1 LAGGVPVWPF
11 HGAVQSPYRG
21 IGSVSL
27 SDPVP
32 TPTFKK
38 RTGVPRRCLAPAG
51 PIRPLRA
58 VPDLMSNPLAA
69 TFFELA
75 GLMATHGDTAHG
87 IPAVLETLARVL
99 GAERTALEFPNT
111 EVAPVVWRSP
121 LATGAP
127 GYAPHL
133 VAVEAGGLGVAT
145 LVVHREGA
153 PSPAEAE
160 LLNGTAHLLAVAV
173 NRDAYLHDLERE
185 LTERVRELA
194 DQRAFIECIVDSLP
208 LGLYVID
215 RHYRIHA
222 WNHKRETGLQ
232 GVARADAVGRSI
244 FEVLHRQPAALLKRE
259 FDEVFA
265 SGRLQQF
272 QMESNAFGE
281 TRTFRLSKI
290 PMRMG
295 GGAVTH
301 VITVGEEITD
311 WKAALDRTAQAE
323 KLAAL
328 GQLAAGVMHEIN
340 NPLATIA
347 ACAESITMQMEMGTP
362 TPPTELLRIIDLEVQ
377 RCKKIVNGLLDFSR
391 PKAAGREYF
400 DLNTVVQQGLFLLQH
415 HPRFKR
421 VKVVTELEE
430 KSSLLVEGDTDQL
443 VQVLIAL
450 AMNALDATPEQ
461 GRVVI
466 RTRMDQVDGAAR
478 AVLEVEDE
486 GPGIPRT
493 LQAKVFEPFF
503 TTKPP
508 GQGTGLG
515 LAICYGIVAD
525 HGGALELVSSEGQ
538 GANFRVSLPMG
549 VRAAVSPAAL
559 LESPA
564 AERA

>member
-1 LAGGVPVWPF
+1 MSNSQAETLFDLVGILAASSDTAGGITGVLEALGRALHV
-11 HGAVQSPYRG
+11 RE
-21 IGSVSL
+21 VSL
-27 SDPVP
+27 EFTEPGIAALSWRASGP
-32 TPTFKK
+32 TDAPT
-38 RTGVPRRCLAPAG
+38 
-51 PIRPLRA
+51 
-58 VPDLMSNPLAA
+58 S
-69 TFFELA
+69 
-75 GLMATHGDTAHG
+75 
-87 IPAVLETLARVL
+87 
-99 GAERTALEFPNT
+99 
-111 EVAPVVWRSP
+111 APVRRP
-121 LATGAP
+121 
-127 GYAPHL
+127 
-133 VAVEAGGLGVAT
+133 VEAGGTQVAT
-145 LVVHREGA
+145 LSVHRDA
-153 PSPAEAE
+153 ALTASDE
-160 LLNGTAHLLAVAV
+160 LLLTGTANVLAVAV
-173 NRDAYLHDLERE
+173 NREAYLHDLERE
-185 LTERVRELA
+185 LTARVRELA
-194 DQRAFIECIVDSLP
+194 EQRSFIECIVDSLP

-215 RHYRIHA
+215 RQYRIHA

-295 GGAVTH
+295 GAAVTH
-301 VITVGEEITD
+301 VITVGEDITD

-347 ACAESITMQMEMGTP
+347 ACAESIGMQVEMGTSA
-362 TPPTELLRIIDLEVQ
+362 PPTELLRIIDLEVQ

-391 PKAAGREYF
+391 PKAGGHEHF

-430 KSSLLVEGDTDQL
+430 KSSLLVEGDADQL

-466 RTRMDQVDGAAR
+466 RTRLDIINGSAHAL
-478 AVLEVEDE
+478 LEVEDE
-486 GPGIPRT
+486 GPGIPRA

-515 LAICYGIVAD
+515 LAICYGIIAD
-525 HGGALELVSSEGQ
+525 HGGALELVSAEGQ
-538 GANFRVSLPMG
+538 GANFRVTLPMD
-549 VRAAVSPAAL
+549 VRPASAASPEPSSVAM
-559 LESPA
+559 S
-564 AERA
+564 AEPV

>member
-1 LAGGVPVWPF
+1 MARATTTSRTPPVF
-11 HGAVQSPYRG
+11 SLRRISLMPYEAAA
-21 IGSVSL
+21 L
-27 SDPVP
+27 
-32 TPTFKK
+32 
-38 RTGVPRRCLAPAG
+38 L
-51 PIRPLRA
+51 
-58 VPDLMSNPLAA
+58 PDLVAVMAR
-69 TFFELA
+69 A
-75 GLMATHGDTAHG
+75 GDSASGLPVA
-87 IPAVLETLARVL
+87 LERLGSVL
-99 GAERTALEFPNT
+99 GADRVVLTFAEVD
-111 EVAPVVWRSP
+111 VAPLVWSAPATIPGSAHVGCVRS
-121 LATGAP
+121 
-127 GYAPHL
+127 
-133 VAVEAGGLGVAT
+133 VESGGLVVAT
-145 LVVHREGA
+145 LEVQRPTPFDDAAAAILEQVA
-153 PSPAEAE
+153 Q
-160 LLNGTAHLLAVAV
+160 LLAIAV

-185 LTERVRELA
+185 LTARVRELA
-194 DQRAFIECIVDSLP
+194 EQRAFIECIVDSLP

-244 FEVLHRQPAALLKRE
+244 FEVLHRQPATLLKKE

-281 TRTFRLSKI
+281 TRTFRISKI

-295 GGAVTH
+295 SGEVTH
-301 VITVGEEITD
+301 VITIGEDITD
-311 WKAALDRTAQAE
+311 WRAALDRTAQAE

-347 ACAESITMQMEMGTP
+347 ACAESIGLQAELGT
-362 TPPTELLRIIDLEVQ
+362 TSPPTELLHIIDLEVQ

-391 PKAAGREYF
+391 PRSADRETF
-400 DLNTVVQQGLFLLQH
+400 DVNTVVQQGLFLLQH

-421 VKVVTELEE
+421 VKVVTELEANGL
-430 KSSLLVEGDTDQL
+430 LLVEGDPDQL

-450 AMNALDATPEQ
+450 AMNALDASPEQ

-466 RTRMDQVDGAAR
+466 RTRRDEVEGDAR
-478 AVLEVEDE
+478 AILEVEDE
-486 GPGIPRT
+486 GPGIPRA

-515 LAICYGIVAD
+515 LAICYGVVAD
-525 HGGALELVSSEGQ
+525 HGGMLELVSSEGQ
-538 GANFRVSLPMG
+538 GANFRVSLPLG
-549 VRAAVSPAAL
+549 ARTITAARAALATLATLNAS
-559 LESPA
+559 ESGE
-564 AERA
+564 ERA

>member
-1 LAGGVPVWPF
+1 MSTAPT
-11 HGAVQSPYRG
+11 A
-21 IGSVSL
+21 SL
-27 SDPVP
+27 SDFIGALARAGDGASGIPVVLERLGQ
-32 TPTFKK
+32 TLGADRVTLEFVEAA
-38 RTGVPRRCLAPAG
+38 VPPLVWRAAGLVGAPAAA
-51 PIRPLRA
+51 PLLTR
-58 VPDLMSNPLAA
+58 
-69 TFFELA
+69 
-75 GLMATHGDTAHG
+75 
-87 IPAVLETLARVL
+87 
-99 GAERTALEFPNT
+99 
-111 EVAPVVWRSP
+111 
-121 LATGAP
+121 
-127 GYAPHL
+127 
-133 VAVEAGGLGVAT
+133 VEAADQLFAT
-145 LVVHREGA
+145 LVLHRSV
-153 PSPAEAE
+153 PLDAEQRHLVNDVAR
-160 LLNGTAHLLAVAV
+160 LLAIAV
-173 NRDAYLHDLERE
+173 NRDSYLHDLERE
-185 LTERVRELA
+185 LTDRVRELA
-194 DQRAFIECIVDSLP
+194 EQRAFIECIIDSLP

-272 QMESNAFGE
+272 QMESNAFGD
-281 TRTFRLSKI
+281 TRTFRISKI

-301 VITVGEEITD
+301 VITIGEDITD
-311 WKAALDRTAQAE
+311 WRAALDRTAQAE

-347 ACAESITMQMEMGTP
+347 ACAESITMQADTP
-362 TPPTELLRIIDLEVQ
+362 GAEPPKELLRIIDLEVQ

-391 PKAAGREYF
+391 PKSGEREVF

-421 VKVVTELEE
+421 VKVVTELEANGV
-430 KSSLLVEGDTDQL
+430 LLVDGDPDQL

-450 AMNALDATPEQ
+450 AMNALDASPDQ

-466 RTRMDQVDGAAR
+466 RTRRDATGPRGCAQ
-478 AVLEVEDE
+478 LEVEDE

-525 HGGALELVSSEGQ
+525 LGGTLELVSSEGQ
-538 GANFRVSLPMG
+538 GANFRVSLPMEPHSH
-549 VRAAVSPAAL
+549 R
-559 LESPA
+559 ESV
-564 AERA
+564 

>member
-1 LAGGVPVWPF
+1 MSNSQAATLFDLVGILADSGDS
-11 HGAVQSPYRG
+11 ARG
-21 IGSVSL
+21 IAGVL
-27 SDPVP
+27 EALGRALQVP
-32 TPTFKK
+32 EVALAFVEP
-38 RTGVPRRCLAPAG
+38 GLAP
-51 PIRPLRA
+51 IRWCA
-58 VPDLMSNPLAA
+58 PDASS
-69 TFFELA
+69 
-75 GLMATHGDTAHG
+75 
-87 IPAVLETLARVL
+87 
-99 GAERTALEFPNT
+99 ALVNE
-111 EVAPVVWRSP
+111 PVQRIVRS
-121 LATGAP
+121 
-127 GYAPHL
+127 
-133 VAVEAGGLGVAT
+133 GGTPVAT
-145 LVVHREGA
+145 LLVQHDA
-153 PSPAEAE
+153 PLTAADE
-160 LLNGTAHLLAVAV
+160 LLIAGAAKALAVAV
-173 NRDAYLHDLERE
+173 NRESHLHDLERE
-185 LTERVRELA
+185 LTDRVRELA
-194 DQRAFIECIVDSLP
+194 HQRSFIECIVDSLP

-215 RHYRIHA
+215 RQYRVHA

-232 GVARADAVGRSI
+232 GVARANAVGRSI

-272 QMESNAFGE
+272 QIESNAFGE

-295 GGAVTH
+295 GAAVTH
-301 VITVGEEITD
+301 VITVGEDITD

-347 ACAESITMQMEMGTP
+347 ACAESIAMEAEKGTSA
-362 TPPTELLRIIDLEVQ
+362 PPTELLRIIDLEVQ

-391 PKAAGREYF
+391 PKASGHEFF

-430 KSSLLVEGDTDQL
+430 QSSLLVEGDADQL

-466 RTRMDQVDGAAR
+466 RTRLAAANGSAQ
-478 AVLEVEDE
+478 AVFEVEDE
-486 GPGIPRT
+486 GPGIPRA

-515 LAICYGIVAD
+515 LAICYGIIVD

-538 GANFRVSLPMG
+538 GANFRVTLPMG
-549 VRAAVSPAAL
+549 VRPASAASPTPLSVAA
-559 LESPA
+559 S
-564 AERA
+564 AEHV

>member
-1 LAGGVPVWPF
+1 M
-11 HGAVQSPYRG
+11 S
-21 IGSVSL
+21 S
-27 SDPVP
+27 
-32 TPTFKK
+32 TP
-38 RTGVPRRCLAPAG
+38 PAT
-51 PIRPLRA
+51 L
-58 VPDLMSNPLAA
+58 PDLIGLLAA
-69 TFFELA
+69 A
-75 GLMATHGDTAHG
+75 NDTVRG
-87 IPAVLETLARVL
+87 IPALLERL
-99 GAERTALEFPNT
+99 GRGLRAERVALEFT
-111 EVAPVVWRSP
+111 DAGERPVVWRE
-121 LATGAP
+121 GARES
-127 GYAPHL
+127 APQYPPRTL
-133 VAVEAGGLGVAT
+133 PVEAGGLVLAV
-145 LVVHREGA
+145 LVVHRDK
-153 PSPAEAE
+153 PFSDAEDA
-160 LLNGTAHLLAVAV
+160 LLETIGPLLAVAIG
-173 NRDAYLHDLERE
+173 RDAYLHDLERE
-185 LTERVRELA
+185 LRARVQELA

-208 LGLYVID
+208 VGLYVID
-215 RHYRIHA
+215 RQYRIHA

-232 GVARADAVGRSI
+232 GVARTDAVGRSI

-272 QMESNAFGE
+272 QMESNASGE

-295 GGAVTH
+295 GGPVTH
-301 VITVGEEITD
+301 VITIGEDITD
-311 WKAALDRTAQAE
+311 WKAAIDRTAQAE

-347 ACAESITMQMEMGTP
+347 ACAESIGLQAEMGTVA
-362 TPPTELLRIIDLEVQ
+362 PPTELLRIIDLEVQ

-391 PKAAGREYF
+391 PKAGGHELF

-421 VKVVTELEE
+421 VKVVTELEGAAA
-430 KSSLLVEGDTDQL
+430 LLVEGDADQL

-450 AMNALDATPEQ
+450 AMNAIDATPEQ

-466 RTRMDQVDGAAR
+466 RTRLAPDDVAR

-486 GPGIPRT
+486 GPGIPRA

-525 HGGALELVSSEGQ
+525 HGGALELVSQEGE
-538 GANFRVSLPMG
+538 GANFRVSLPTG
-549 VRAAVSPAAL
+549 PRR
-559 LESPA
+559 PA
-564 AERA
+564 AELPA